1 MFYNSTVQLLKKQR
15 CSIQLSGVTSHLLNI
30 EFLMILL
37 HGLPADIQQREEL
50 CGSCSEEYL
59 RWHPIAS
66 PLNLLPEQTC
76 LTIII
81 LSWNLLFLFHFEG
94 SLGGRGGKI
103 CLVVDVKARRDERLH
118 GCSVQY
124 LGRTAQQP
132 ALALHPPP
140 PRSCPSA
147 TLNRPPRCKGDHHH
161 NRIHLHEVQLP
172 ASYSHLSFLSTPH
185 CLQVSCYHHHK
196 LI

>member
-1 MFYNSTVQLLKKQR
+1 M
-15 CSIQLSGVTSHLLNI
+15 
-30 EFLMILL
+30 
-37 HGLPADIQQREEL
+37 
-50 CGSCSEEYL
+50 CGSCSEDYL

-94 SLGGRGGKI
+94 SLGKRGGKI

-172 ASYSHLSFLSTPH
+172 ASYSHLSFLLTPH
-185 CLQVSCYHHHK
+185 CPGLLLSSSQVNINCTSTLSKDTLVWFPFSATALCAFPCQ
-196 LI
+196 